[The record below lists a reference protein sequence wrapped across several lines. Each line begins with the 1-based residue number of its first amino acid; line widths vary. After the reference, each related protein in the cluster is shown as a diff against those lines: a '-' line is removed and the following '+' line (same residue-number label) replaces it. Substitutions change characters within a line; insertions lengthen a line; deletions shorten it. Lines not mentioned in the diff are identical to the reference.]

1 MMNIRFLIEQNKSLG
16 DALICRRK
24 ALIAKV
30 SQPVLLWSGDR
41 QSRNFRANKLPF
53 RASSH
58 FLYFAGLPLTG
69 SVLFFDGI
77 QSVLFIDFPS
87 KDNVLWHG
95 ESVSVNQLG
104 DWLGVNEILPTADLH
119 RYANQAVT
127 IPLVDPQQRSQQ
139 SRLLGRTLP
148 APEQLTGGDRQL
160 AQAIIQLRLC
170 HDDAALRQLQEGIN
184 IAIKAHYRGMAVV
197 GHCQTEA
204 QVRAAI
210 ESEFCAQQMTCA
222 YTSIV
227 STQGEI
233 LHNEFSPNLLNS
245 GDLLLVDAGAE
256 TALGWASDLT
266 RTYPVNGK
274 FSATQRDIYQV
285 VLAAHDQAIAALEP
299 NVEFRDIHHLATKA
313 IATGLRDL
321 GILRGDLDDLLAEN
335 ICATF
340 FPHGIG
346 HLMGLDVHDMED
358 LGDLAGYAEQRQRS
372 QKFGECFLRL
382 DRPLQE
388 NMVVTIE
395 PGFYQIPALLGDRRQ
410 KEPFKSMINWEKLT
424 QFHDV
429 RGIRIEDDIRITQK
443 QAQNLSQTLITQPT
457 DIENFMNS

>member
-1 MMNIRFLIEQNKSLG
+1 MYLQSLMDVSAG
-16 DALICRRK
+16 LSSQLFVRRRRLV
-24 ALIAKV
+24 AQV
-30 SQPVLLWSGDR
+30 SQPILLWAGDR

-58 FLYFAGLPLTG
+58 FLYFAGLPLAG
-69 SVLFFDGI
+69 AVLFIDGI
-77 QSVLFIDFPS
+77 QSVLFIDFPT

-95 ESVSVNQLG
+95 ESVSPNQLG
-104 DWLGVNEILPTADLH
+104 EWLGINQILPTVDLPN
-119 RYANQAVT
+119 YINNAVT
-127 IPLVDPQQRSQQ
+127 IPLVDPLQRSQQ
-139 SRLLGRTLP
+139 SRILGRKLP
-148 APEQLTGGDRQL
+148 EPDQLTGGDRQL

-170 HDDAALRQLQEGIN
+170 HDEAALTQVQQAIN
-184 IAIKAHYRGMAVV
+184 IAIKAHYRGMGVV
-197 GHCQTEA
+197 GHRQTEA
-204 QVRAAI
+204 EVKAAI

-256 TALGWASDLT
+256 TTLGWASDLT

-285 VLAAHDQAIAALEP
+285 ILAAHDQAIAALEP

-358 LGDLAGYAEQRQRS
+358 FGDLAGYAEQRQRS

-382 DRPLQE
+382 DRPLQA

-395 PGFYQIPALLGDRRQ
+395 PGFYQIPTLLGDRRQ
-410 KEPFKSMINWEKLT
+410 KEPFKSMINWERLA
-424 QFHDV
+424 QYHDV
-429 RGIRIEDDIRITQK
+429 RGIRIEDDILITQGV
-443 QAQNLSQTLITQPT
+443 AQNLSQTLITQPT